1 MHDIERFID
10 GFKKFQRRY
19 YDQQPSLYSLLR
31 NRQQPRT
38 LLIGC
43 CDSRV
48 DPALLLG
55 CDPGDIFT
63 VRNVANLVP
72 PYGGGAAHQGVLAA
86 IQFAVE
92 QLQVGR
98 IIVLGHSQCGGIRAL
113 VEEDFSTDDEAGVIG
128 RWLSIAVPAR
138 TEVMQRMP
146 QAVMHEQRRACELAS
161 ILVSLKN
168 LESFSCVRQRLDHMA
183 ITLHGWY
190 FDMDAGALLAYSP
203 RADAFLPLVCP
214 FVPEKEGGIW
224 PERRASALIPLT

>member
-1 MHDIERFID
+1 MHDIERFIV
-10 GFKKFQRRY
+10 GFKKFQQRY
-19 YDQQPSLYSLLR
+19 FDQQPSLYTLLR
-31 NRQQPRT
+31 DRQRPRT

-72 PYGGGAAHQGVLAA
+72 PYGGGASHQGVLAA

-98 IIVLGHSQCGGIRAL
+98 VIVLGHSQCGGIRAL
-113 VEEDFSTDDEAGVIG
+113 VEQEYTTDDEAGVIG
-128 RWLSIAVPAR
+128 RWLSIAAPAR
-138 TEVMQRMP
+138 EQVMRRL
-146 QAVMHEQRRACELAS
+146 AHGDTGDQRRACELAS

-168 LESFSCVRQRLDHMA
+168 LESFSCVRQRLDRMA

-190 FDMDAGALLAYSP
+190 FDMDAGELLAYSA
-203 RADAFLPLVCP
+203 RADAFLPLVCSSI
-214 FVPEKEGGIW
+214 PELDAGML
-224 PERRASALIPLT
+224 A

>member
-1 MHDIERFID
+1 MRDTPRPGTHDLERFIN
-10 GFKKFQRRY
+10 GFQRF
-19 YDQQPSLYSLLR
+19 QQQYFDDSPALFRGLR
-31 NRQQPRT
+31 QGQNPRT

-72 PYGGGAAHQGVLAA
+72 LPEAHGGQQGVLAA

-113 VEEDFSTDDEAGVIG
+113 MEQRLHSQGDADYIG
-128 RWLSIAVPAR
+128 RWVNIAEPAR
-138 TEVMQRMP
+138 KQVMRQLP
-146 QAVMHEQRRACELAS
+146 HASQAEQRRACEQAS
-161 ILVSLKN
+161 ILISLRH
-168 LESFSCVRQRLDHMA
+168 LEAFGCVRRQIDDGALS
-183 ITLHGWY
+183 LHGWY
-190 FDMDAGALLAYSP
+190 FDLDAGALLAYSP
-203 RADAFLPLVCP
+203 RADAFLPLV
-214 FVPEKEGGIW
+214 
-224 PERRASALIPLT
+224 

>member
-1 MHDIERFID
+1 MHDIERFIG
-10 GFKKFQRRY
+10 GFKKFQQRY
-19 YDQQPSLYSLLR
+19 FAQQPSLYKRLR
-31 NRQQPRT
+31 DGQQPRT

-72 PYGGGAAHQGVLAA
+72 PYGGGSAHQGVLAA

-92 QLQVGR
+92 QLRVER
-98 IIVLGHSQCGGIRAL
+98 VIVLGHSQCGGVRAL
-113 VEEDFSTDDEAGVIG
+113 IEQQFTTDDEAGVIG
-128 RWLSIAVPAR
+128 RWLGIAMQAR
-138 TEVMQRMP
+138 NQVLRQMP
-146 QAVMHEQRRACELAS
+146 QADVGKQRRACELAS

-168 LESFSCVRQRLDHMA
+168 LESFSCVRRRLEQMA

-190 FDMDAGALLAYSP
+190 FDMVAGALLAYSP
-203 RADAFLPLVCP
+203 RADAFLPLVFP
-214 FVPEKEGGIW
+214 FMPEFDDYVL
-224 PERRASALIPLT
+224 A